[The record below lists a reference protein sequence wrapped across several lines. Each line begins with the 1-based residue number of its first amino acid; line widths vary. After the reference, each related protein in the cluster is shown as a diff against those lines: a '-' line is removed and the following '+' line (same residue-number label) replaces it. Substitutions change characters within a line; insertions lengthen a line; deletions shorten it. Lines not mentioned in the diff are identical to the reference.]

1 MSYLINQV
9 TVGESA
15 GNKHRHPRKQK
26 QKKNPA
32 LIKVSRST
40 WDERYRMFMPVGL
53 DPSSILATAPRDA
66 NERFKV
72 PMNINE

>member
-15 GNKHRHPRKQK
+15 GNKHKHPRKQK

-53 DPSSILATAPRDA
+53 TLAASWQLRQ
-66 NERFKV
+66 EMQ
-72 PMNINE
+72 MNA